1 MQFRKRLALA
11 FVLWGVFFVSPT
23 IAQKKDPKPYAEFI
37 TVDRLKKHLSAIAH
51 DSMMGRET
59 GTAGQRMAA
68 AYIQN
73 QYRQIGL
80 LHPDGLPDF
89 QQYYPLIQDSLIRS
103 DLRINELPL
112 TFGKDYYL
120 PIRTCISQKASA
132 TGIVFAGY
140 GIDDPAY
147 SDYANRNVRG
157 KVVLIVDGEPYQKGN
172 SLISGFNY
180 PSEWSTD
187 FQKKQEAAYNNG
199 AVAVLCVDPVYGTI
213 SKSTAEWN
221 RKTDLGFTSIQQQP
235 TDRCNV
241 AIISKSVFKQII
253 GTNAESI
260 LDMGKKKQPLGEV
273 VFESNSVSFSYV
285 IEKWSADIKAS
296 NVIGLVEG
304 SDKKNEYLFVTA
316 HYDHLGVRNGKIYN
330 GADDDGS
337 GTCAIMLMAE
347 ALAKAKKEGNGP
359 RRTVVFMAV
368 SGEEKGLWGSEYYT
382 DHPLF
387 PLENTT
393 ADLNIDMIGR
403 VDTERKKADTLN
415 YVYVVGHDK
424 ISSELPIVNEGANN
438 QFTKLTLDYKF
449 DDPNDPERIYYR
461 SDHYNFARYDVP
473 VLFFY
478 DGMLK
483 GDYHKPTDDVE
494 RITWP
499 LYEKRTRMIFYTA
512 WEMANREN
520 LLKRD
525 LPKINIVR

>member
-1 MQFRKRLALA
+1 MPLRKRPVLA
-11 FVLWGVFFVSPT
+11 FLMWGLFLVSPS
-23 IAQKKDPKPYAEFI
+23 IAQKMDPKPYAEFI
-37 TVDRLKKHLSAIAH
+37 TADRLKKHLSAIAH

-80 LHPDGLPDF
+80 RHPDGLSDY
-89 QQYYPLIQDSLIRS
+89 QQYYPLFQDSLIRS
-103 DLRINELPL
+103 DLRLNELPL
-112 TFGKDYYL
+112 SFGKDYYL

-140 GIDDPAY
+140 GIDDPTY
-147 SDYANRNVRG
+147 SDYTNRNVTG
-157 KVVLIVDGEPYQKGN
+157 KVVVIINGEPYKNGTY
-172 SLISGFNY
+172 LISGYNY
-180 PSEWSTD
+180 PSDWSTD
-187 FQKKQEAAYNNG
+187 FMKKQEAAFKNG

-221 RKTDLGFTSIQQQP
+221 RKTDLSFSSIQPEQK
-235 TDRCNV
+235 DRCNI
-241 AIISKSVFKQII
+241 AIISNTIFKQLV
-253 GTNAESI
+253 GTNAEAI
-260 LDMGKKKQPLGEV
+260 LEIGKKKQS
-273 VFESNSVSFSYV
+273 FEGIAFETTAFSMSFLL
-285 IEKWSADIKAS
+285 EKWSADIKAS

-347 ALAKAKKEGNGP
+347 AFAKAKKEGKGP

-438 QFTKLTLDYKF
+438 QYTKLTLDYKF

-494 RITWP
+494 KIYWS
-499 LYEKRTRMIFYTA
+499 LYE
-512 WEMANREN
+512 
-520 LLKRD
+520 
-525 LPKINIVR
+525 